1 MRTPIVGGLAG
12 CFAAGAMVTA
22 GQANILDDEL
32 AYLLATNPDIQ
43 ATKAQLSAAEQAVE
57 QAVSGYFPT
66 VAFNTTY
73 GYEYVD
79 STTRRAINDEAAGGP
94 PFSADLSFTENLF
107 DGFLTKAT
115 HQTAAVAQQI
125 AAITVQEITQRVLLD
140 GVTAYLDVIR
150 RRELVSLAK
159 GNESTIQQ
167 QLELEDERVERGAGI
182 VLDVLLSKSRL
193 QSSKERRVA
202 FEGTLENSIS
212 RYTQVF
218 DKLPPMNALTAPALP
233 IGALPTTLTDSLE
246 IALAEAPRVRAA
258 NRQVDLADVT
268 KDTARAG
275 YYPVIDLVAQAGF
288 EHDVSGV
295 TGDRRNYSLLVQ
307 ASWELLNGF
316 STRALVAEASFQHK
330 ASLDTLMSE
339 NRAVVEELKRSWQN
353 LITARDRLALLENA
367 VNIAAEVHVSFRT
380 SREAGQAT
388 IFEVLDALN
397 EVFNARINRA
407 NAAFDARIAVYR
419 LLRALG
425 RLDADNL
432 ALNAAL
438 PAQSLSEL
446 SERLQFL
453 DDTMPD
459 SIAFERAATMAVK
472 RQEAQLAALSE
483 EPTLQSG
490 ADRAESL
497 APAIGE
503 LTDIGEPPTA
513 PASRPAGVREADR
526 MAAVQSPLAPVVAI
540 EPAPMVL
547 PAADRTN
554 PTEETVFI
562 ASDGVILDDPNFQRV
577 WSYDY

>member
-1 MRTPIVGGLAG
+1 M
-12 CFAAGAMVTA
+12 
-22 GQANILDDEL
+22 
-32 AYLLATNPDIQ
+32 
-43 ATKAQLSAAEQAVE
+43 
-57 QAVSGYFPT
+57 SGYFPT

>member
-1 MRTPIVGGLAG
+1 
-12 CFAAGAMVTA
+12 
-22 GQANILDDEL
+22 
-32 AYLLATNPDIQ
+32 
-43 ATKAQLSAAEQAVE
+43 
-57 QAVSGYFPT
+57 
-66 VAFNTTY
+66 
-73 GYEYVD
+73 
-79 STTRRAINDEAAGGP
+79 
-94 PFSADLSFTENLF
+94 
-107 DGFLTKAT
+107 
-115 HQTAAVAQQI
+115 
-125 AAITVQEITQRVLLD
+125 
-140 GVTAYLDVIR
+140 
-150 RRELVSLAK
+150 
-159 GNESTIQQ
+159 
-167 QLELEDERVERGAGI
+167 
-182 VLDVLLSKSRL
+182 
-193 QSSKERRVA
+193 
-202 FEGTLENSIS
+202 
-212 RYTQVF
+212 
-218 DKLPPMNALTAPALP
+218 
-233 IGALPTTLTDSLE
+233 
-246 IALAEAPRVRAA
+246 LAEAPRVRAA

-472 RQEAQLAALSE
+472 RQ
-483 EPTLQSG
+483 
-490 ADRAESL
+490 
-497 APAIGE
+497 
-503 LTDIGEPPTA
+503 
-513 PASRPAGVREADR
+513 
-526 MAAVQSPLAPVVAI
+526 
-540 EPAPMVL
+540 
-547 PAADRTN
+547 
-554 PTEETVFI
+554 
-562 ASDGVILDDPNFQRV
+562 
-577 WSYDY
+577 